1 MVFKERE
8 KPEYPEKNLHPIT
21 FRPPMHAARFEFA
34 TFVLPESGSRSS
46 IFYVKIIPKN
56 VF

>member
-1 MVFKERE
+1 MVFEERE